1 MHRVAHRIASAA
13 AASIAMITTLAG
25 CPSREVSLL
34 PINDERQEKT
44 TIDVVV
50 ERDLDILFIVDDSE
64 SMKDEQNSLAAN
76 FPLFIDTLEQI
87 QGGLPNVHIG
97 VISTNMGA
105 NPAIPN
111 CAPGDSDEGRLQA
124 AFVNDPA
131 NFPQCQDGTLSL
143 DNGATYISDVLDP
156 DTNQRV
162 TNYDGDLAGV
172 FSCMAVLGIE
182 GCGFEMQLESMR
194 AALTEGVNGDFLR
207 DDAYLAVIFI
217 TDEDDCS
224 ASDLAM
230 FDVTMTGDTS
240 FFGPLDSFRCFEFGV
255 QCTPD
260 NARVLGEKTECKPR
274 EDSEY
279 MYPVQEYVDFL
290 KTLKSDPRK
299 VIVAGIIGYDEMN
312 PDEPL
317 EVIRETKPIGEV
329 FSLVPACQ
337 VLDTDG
343 VTVKAKATPGVRLR
357 SFLEQFPTRNT
368 VTTICQDNLAGAL
381 QIISDLLR
389 DSLEDN
395 PYCLTADVFIYRNAP
410 DRELKYDCQVS
421 DVLYG
426 EETALPHCET
436 PSQDSPNKPC
446 WYIQENSDGCNS
458 GPLQEVVVVR
468 PDNVAVNSD
477 TDVVVRCAVN

>member
-50 ERDLDILFIVDDSE
+50 ERDLDILFIIDDSE

-76 FPLFIDTLEQI
+76 FPLFIDTLEGI

-97 VISTNMGA
+97 VITSNMGA
-105 NPAIPN
+105 HPSIPK
-111 CAPGDSDEGRLQA
+111 CGPDDSDEGKLRS
-124 AFVNDPA
+124 AFVND
-131 NFPQCQDGTLSL
+131 NTLFPQCQDGSL
-143 DNGATYISDVLDP
+143 GLNGGAAYISDEL
-156 DTNQRV
+156 NEESGQRER
-162 TNYDGDLAGV
+162 NYQGDLAGV
-172 FSCMAVLGIE
+172 FSCMAVVGID

-194 AALTEGVNGDFLR
+194 AALTEGANGDFLR
-207 DDAYLAVIFI
+207 ENAYLAVIFI

-224 ASDLAM
+224 AFDQEM
-230 FDVTMTGDTS
+230 FNPMITGKES
-240 FFGPLDSFRCFEFGV
+240 ALGPLDSFRCFEFGV
-255 QCTPD
+255 ECSPD
-260 NARVLGEKTECKPR
+260 DARELGQKTDCKPR
-274 EDSEY
+274 EDSPY
-279 MYPVQEYVDFL
+279 MYSVQEYVDFL
-290 KTLKSDPRK
+290 KGLKADPRK
-299 VIVAGIIGYDEMN
+299 VIVGGIIGYDEVT

-317 EVIRETKPIGEV
+317 EVITEIKPVGEV

-337 VLDTDG
+337 VVDG
-343 VTVKAKATPGVRLR
+343 SGMVTSKATPGVRLR
-357 SFLEQFPTRNT
+357 AFLEQFTDRNT

-381 QIISDLLR
+381 QIISDLLK

-395 PYCLTADVFIYRNAP
+395 PYCLTTDVFIYP
-410 DRELKYDCQVS
+410 ERERPYDCQVS
-421 DVLYG
+421 DVLYDQ
-426 EETALPHCET
+426 ETALPHCTT
-436 PSQDSPNKPC
+436 PSPDAPNAPC
-446 WYIQENSDGCNS
+446 WYIQQNSTGCNN

-468 PDNVAVNSD
+468 GNEAVNSD